1 MQVRGREVSCWLVSL
16 AVVCLVVTPGSRA
29 CPRRC
34 ACYVPTEVH
43 CTFRYLTSIPDGIP
57 ANVERVNLGYNS
69 LTRLTEND
77 FSGLSKLELL
87 MLHSNGIHR
96 VSDKTFSAL
105 QSLQVLKMSYNKVQI
120 IQKDTLYG
128 LRSLTRLHLDHN
140 SIEFIHPEAF
150 YGLTLLRLVHLE
162 GNRLTK
168 LHPDTFVSLSF
179 LQIFKT
185 SFIKYLYLSDNF
197 LTSLPKEMVSYMPN
211 LESLYL
217 HGNPWTCDCHL
228 KWLSEWIQ
236 GNPDIIK
243 CKKDRSPSS
252 PQQCP
257 LCMNPRI
264 SKGRPIA
271 MVPSESFLC
280 TKPTINPSLKS
291 KSLSIQDNG
300 SASISPQ
307 DFIEPFGSLSLNMTD
322 LSGNKANV
330 VCSIQKP
337 SRTLPIAFTEE
348 NDYIML
354 NTSFST
360 NLVCSVD
367 YNHIQPVWQLLALY
381 SDSPLILERKPQHAE
396 TPPLSSKYKQVA
408 RMPEDIFTNIEADFR
423 ADPFWFQQEKIF
435 LQLNRTATTLS
446 TLQLRFS
453 TDAQITL
460 PKAEMRLTKLKW
472 TMILTMNNTKLE
484 HTVLAG
490 STVDLDCPGKGDP
503 SPRLEWVLADGS
515 KVRAPYVSEDGRILI
530 DKMGKLELQMADSF
544 DTGLYH
550 CISTNGEDADILTY
564 RITVVEP
571 YAESKQENGIQHTVV
586 IVMGETLDLP
596 CLSTGIPDASI
607 SWILPGNTVFS
618 QSSRDRQIL
627 NNGTLRILQ
636 VTPKDQGHYRCVATN
651 PSGADFSIF
660 QVSVQM
666 KGQRT
671 VEHDREIDGSGLG
684 EPSPSVLLKQPPTLK
699 LPASALTGAE
709 AGKQVSGIHKKNKHR
724 DLIHRRRGDSTL
736 PFRRFREHRRQ
747 LPLSARRI
755 DPQHWAALLE
765 KAKKNSV
772 PRKQENS
779 TVKPVPLAIPL
790 VELTGEEKDASGMIP
805 PEEEFMVLKTKAGVP
820 EGSPTADARPVN
832 HGFVTSIASGTE
844 VSSTVNPQILQSTH
858 LPDFKLFNV
867 IDSTAVSKSMNS
879 PVTSKIEDT
888 TNQNPTII
896 FPSVAE
902 IQNSAQVGRTSS
914 QSAHP
919 VTGGTTATYGYTNT
933 LSSFTYRANTVLQP
947 INPTESY
954 GPQIPITEVSRVSRY
969 NPFSHATKD
978 PGFSKR
984 PSDSHT
990 TAPSLFRIP
999 RNKSTDNFPLSRHL
1013 GRERTIWNRG
1023 RVISNKTPVL
1033 RRHRHRLV
1041 RPALKGPANR
1051 NISHILATESP
1062 EMCQNCAS
1070 TDRLTMATAAPSVMG
1085 SSHSILPKA
1094 NNVGIVAEES
1104 TTVVKKPPL
1113 LFKNK
1118 QNVDIETTTTTI
1130 KYFRSES
1137 THVAPTEASMTS
1149 APTSVSLEMT
1159 PIDNSG
1165 HLSMP
1170 RTLQT
1175 GRDSVVTPPLPSL
1188 LSKPSTPTKATST
1201 KVLKRKIPW
1210 HPIFINIHNKEGML
1224 KNLYQFGLQKSTA
1237 TKLPEIAP
1245 LLPTDHGS
1253 SSRSTTLF
1261 ASLTPPL
1268 SATMAATQHNDT
1280 EVQGSRSLSAG
1291 KEQSFINSSPV
1302 LPSTVST
1309 RSRTLSFLSAE
1320 TPAMATPTAIAS
1332 VIISEAQ
1339 QAGSKEAKEPRKGP
1353 RKNRKDPTT
1362 TGRQSSGHSTSSAP
1376 TTAGTPSAFSH
1387 SPVQDAGRTVSAVA
1401 YRSAAS
1407 PLGIT
1412 ELSQKGARTLGN
1424 ATASETTLLSKSQ
1437 ESTTIKRASTPSPLL
1452 RSGVPPGPTPSPP
1465 PFTKGVVTDSEAT
1478 AVFKMMSNRTVT
1490 IYESSRHNTDLQ
1502 QSLAEASPNPEII
1515 TGTTDFP
1522 RSDLSTSAPVPAPRV
1537 DKPQNSKWKSSPRP
1551 ENKFQLKSHSETIGN
1566 GKRPALSLPPQPS
1579 PPEAS
1584 THALHWNAQRH
1595 AEKSVLDKKPVQNPT
1610 PKHLPYH
1617 PLPKTILKRPRITG
1631 GKAASFTVPA
1641 NSDAFLPCEAVGDP
1655 KPTIHWTR
1663 VLSGRE
1669 ISLGTQKSRFHVLP
1683 NGTLSIRRVSI
1694 QDRGQYLCSASNP
1707 LGVDHLHVT
1716 LSVVSYP
1723 ARILERHIKEITVHS
1738 GSTVELKCR
1747 VEGMPRPTI
1756 FWILANQTV
1765 VSETPKGSR
1774 KVWVTPDGTLIIHNL
1789 SLYDRGFYKCVAN
1802 NPSGQDSLLVKI
1814 QVITAPPVII
1824 EQKKQAITGVLGES
1838 LKLPCTAEGTPQPS
1852 VHWVLYDG
1860 TELKPLQLTHS
1871 KFFLYPNGTLYI
1883 RNIASSVGGTYECIA
1898 TSSSG
1903 SERRV
1908 VILTVEERETVP
1920 RIETASQKWTDVNLG
1935 EKLLLNCS
1943 ATGDPKPTIIWKL
1956 PSKAVID
1963 QWHRMGSRVQVYP
1976 NGSLVIGSVT
1986 EKDGGD
1992 YLCVARNKM
2001 GDDLVLMHVRLRLT
2015 PAKIEHKQHFKK
2027 QVLYG
2032 KDFQVDCKASGSPVP
2047 EVSWSLPDGT
2057 VVNNAAQADD
2067 SGSRTKRYT
2076 LFHNGTLYFNKVG
2089 IAEEGDYIC
2098 SAQNTLGKDE
2108 MKVHLTVLPAIPRIR
2123 QSYESS
2129 VRIKAGDTA
2138 VLDCEVTGEPKPNV
2152 FWLLPSNNVISF
2164 SNDRYIFHANGT
2176 LLIHKVKPLDA
2187 GKYVCVAQNPSG
2199 EDTKTYK
2206 LDIVSKPPLINGLYA
2221 NKTVIKASAT
2231 QHSKKHL
2238 DCRADGIPPPQ
2249 ITWIMPG
2256 NIFLKAPYYG
2266 SRVTVHP
2273 NGTLE
2278 IRNIRLSDSADF
2290 TCVVRSGGGES
2301 VLVVQLEVLQMLRR
2315 PTFRNPF
2322 NEKVVA
2328 HVGKSVALNC
2338 LVDGN
2343 PPPEIIW
2350 ILPDGTQFANRPQ
2363 NSPYLMASNGSLI
2376 IYKATRNKSGK
2387 YRCTARN
2394 KVGYIEKLVLLEIG
2408 QKPVILTYEPGMV
2421 KSAGGE
2427 SLSLHCV
2434 SDGIPKPNV
2443 KWTTPGGLVIDRP
2456 RVNGKYILHENGTLV
2471 IKETTAHDRGN
2482 YICKAQN
2489 SVGQA
2494 VISVPVMIVAYP
2506 PRIINYPPRTML
2518 RRTGEAVQLHCVAL
2532 GVPKPK
2538 ITWETPGHSLL
2549 SMATER
2555 KPHRSEMVPLQGTLV
2570 IQSLQT
2576 SHSGVYKCRAQ
2587 NLLGTDYATTYIQ
2600 VL

>member
-1 MQVRGREVSCWLVSL
+1 
-16 AVVCLVVTPGSRA
+16 
-29 CPRRC
+29 
-34 ACYVPTEVH
+34 
-43 CTFRYLTSIPDGIP
+43 
-57 ANVERVNLGYNS
+57 
-69 LTRLTEND
+69 
-77 FSGLSKLELL
+77 
-87 MLHSNGIHR
+87 
-96 VSDKTFSAL
+96 
-105 QSLQVLKMSYNKVQI
+105 MSYNKVQI
-120 IQKDTLYG
+120 IEKDTLYG

-140 SIEFIHPEAF
+140 NIEFINPEAF

-168 LHPDTFVSLSF
+168 LHPDTFVSLSY

-197 LTSLPKEMVSYMPN
+197 LTSLPKEMVSSMPN

-228 KWLSEWIQ
+228 KWLSEWMQ

-243 CKKDRSPSS
+243 CKKERIPSS

-264 SKGRPIA
+264 SKGRSIA
-271 MVPSESFLC
+271 MVPSGSFLC
-280 TKPTINPSLKS
+280 TKPTIDPSLKS
-291 KSLSIQDNG
+291 KSLGIQEDNG
-300 SASISPQ
+300 SASVSPQ

-330 VCSIQKP
+330 ICSIQKP

-354 NTSFST
+354 NMSFST
-360 NLVCSVD
+360 NLVCSVN

-381 SDSPLILERKPQHAE
+381 SDSPLILERKPQHTE
-396 TPPLSSKYKQVA
+396 TPLLSPKYQQVA
-408 RMPEDIFTNIEADFR
+408 LRPEDTFTNIEADFK
-423 ADPFWFQQEKIF
+423 ADPFWFQQEKIS

-446 TLQLRFS
+446 TLQIQFS

-460 PKAEMRLTKLKW
+460 PKAEMRPVKRKW
-472 TMILTMNNTKLE
+472 TMILMMNNTRLE
-484 HTVLAG
+484 HTVLVGGTIA
-490 STVDLDCPGKGDP
+490 LDCPGKGDP
-503 SPRLEWVLADGS
+503 SPHLEWVLADGS

-530 DKMGKLELQMADSF
+530 DKKGKLELQMADTF
-544 DTGLYH
+544 DAGLYH
-550 CISTNGEDADILTY
+550 CISTNDADADILTY

-571 YAESKQENGIQHTVV
+571 YVENKHENGALHTV
-586 IVMGETLDLP
+586 IMGEILDLP

-607 SWILPGNTVFS
+607 SWILPRNTVFS
-618 QSSRDRQIL
+618 QSSRDMQIL

-636 VTPKDQGHYRCVATN
+636 ATPKDQGHYRCVAAN
-651 PSGADFSIF
+651 PSGADFSSF

-671 VEHDREIDGSGLG
+671 IEHDRDIDGSGLE
-684 EPSPSVLLKQPPTLK
+684 EPKPSVLLKQPPSLK
-699 LPASALTGAE
+699 LPASSLTGTE

-724 DLIHRRRGDSTL
+724 DLTHRRRGDSTL
-736 PFRRFREHRRQ
+736 RRFREHRRQ

-772 PRKQENS
+772 LRKQENT
-779 TVKPVPLAIPL
+779 TVKPTPLAIPL
-790 VELTGEEKDASGMIP
+790 VELAGEEKDASGLTP
-805 PEEEFMVLKTKAGVP
+805 PDEEFTVLKTKAFGVP
-820 EGSPTADARPVN
+820 ERSPTADSRPVN
-832 HGFVTSIASGTE
+832 HGFVTSSASGTE
-844 VSSTVNPQILQSTH
+844 VSSTVNPQTLLPTH

-867 IDSTAVSKSMNS
+867 VDSAAVSKSMNR

-888 TNQNPTII
+888 THQNPIII

-902 IQNSAQVGRTSS
+902 IQDSAQVGRTSS

-919 VTGGTTATYGYTNT
+919 ATGGAMATYGYTT
-933 LSSFTYRANTVLQP
+933 MLSSFTNKANTVLQSA
-947 INPTESY
+947 NPTESY
-954 GPQIPITEVSRVSRY
+954 GPQIPLTEVSRVSS
-969 NPFSHATKD
+969 NNSLAHTTKD

-990 TAPSLFRIP
+990 TAPSLFQTP
-999 RNKSTDNFPLSRHL
+999 RNNSTGNV
-1013 GRERTIWNRG
+1013 GRERTIWSRG
-1023 RVISNKTPVL
+1023 RAISPYRTPVL
-1033 RRHRHRLV
+1033 RRHRHRIV

-1051 NISHILATESP
+1051 NISQVSATEP
-1062 EMCQNCAS
+1062 PGMCRTCSS
-1070 TDRLTMATAAPSVMG
+1070 TERLTMATAALSVTG
-1085 SSHSILPKA
+1085 SSHTTLPKA
-1094 NNVGIVAEES
+1094 NNVGIISEES
-1104 TTVVKKPPL
+1104 TTVVKKPSL
-1113 LFKNK
+1113 LLKNK
-1118 QNVDIETTTTTI
+1118 QDVDIETITTTI
-1130 KYFRSES
+1130 NYFRSES
-1137 THVAPTEASMTS
+1137 THMTPTEASMIS
-1149 APTSVSLEMT
+1149 APTSISLGKT
-1159 PIDNSG
+1159 PIDTSG

-1170 RTLQT
+1170 RTIQAGTDL
-1175 GRDSVVTPPLPSL
+1175 VVTPPLSSPLSQPSI
-1188 LSKPSTPTKATST
+1188 PTKATST
-1201 KVLKRKIPW
+1201 KLSRRKIPW
-1210 HPIFINIHNKEGML
+1210 HPIFANNHNKEGML
-1224 KNLYQFGLQKSTA
+1224 KNLHQFGLQKNTA
-1237 TKLPEIAP
+1237 TKPPEKAP

-1253 SSRSTTLF
+1253 SSPSTTLL
-1261 ASLTPPL
+1261 ASLTPAQ
-1268 SATMAATQHNDT
+1268 SATMAATRRNGT
-1280 EVQGSRSLSAG
+1280 EVQGARSLSAG
-1291 KEQSFINSSPV
+1291 KEQPFINSFLV
-1302 LPSTVST
+1302 LPSTT
-1309 RSRTLSFLSAE
+1309 RKRSSTLSFLSVE
-1320 TPAMATPTAIAS
+1320 TPTVTTPPVIAS
-1332 VIISEAQ
+1332 AIISETQEVRSKKAKDQ
-1339 QAGSKEAKEPRKGP
+1339 TKGSLKNRKGP
-1353 RKNRKDPTT
+1353 TITPRQISGYSTYSVPTT
-1362 TGRQSSGHSTSSAP
+1362 TD
-1376 TTAGTPSAFSH
+1376 TPLAFSH
-1387 SPVQDAGRTVSAVA
+1387 SPGKVTGRTVSTAA
-1401 YRSAAS
+1401 PHSAAS
-1407 PLGIT
+1407 LLGIT
-1412 ELSQKGARTLGN
+1412 ELPQKCTHTSGN
-1424 ATASETTLLSKSQ
+1424 ITASETTLLSKSQ
-1437 ESTTIKRASTPSPLL
+1437 ESTAMKRASATPPLL
-1452 RSGVPPGPTPSPP
+1452 SSGAPRMPTPSPP
-1465 PFTKGVVTDSEAT
+1465 PFTKVVVTDSEVP
-1478 AVFKMMSNRTVT
+1478 AVFKMMSNRMVT
-1490 IYESSRHNTDLQ
+1490 IYESSRHDIDLQ
-1502 QSLAEASPNPEII
+1502 QPSAEASPNPEIL
-1515 TGTTDFP
+1515 TGSTDFP
-1522 RSDLSTSAPVPAPRV
+1522 LSSLLTSTPMPAPRV
-1537 DKPQNSKWKSSPRP
+1537 DKPQDSQWKPSPWP
-1551 ENKFQLKSHSETIGN
+1551 ENKFQLRSYSETIEK
-1566 GKRPALSLPPQPS
+1566 GKRPEISLSPHLS
-1579 PPEAS
+1579 FPEAS

-1595 AEKSVLDKKPVQNPT
+1595 AEKSVFDKKPAQNPT
-1610 PKHLPYH
+1610 SKHLPYDS
-1617 PLPKTILKRPRITG
+1617 LPKTILKKPRIIG
-1631 GKAASFTVPA
+1631 GKAASFTVPT
-1641 NSDAFLPCEAVGDP
+1641 NSDVLLPCEAVGDP

-1663 VLSGRE
+1663 VSSGRE
-1669 ISLGTQKSRFHVLP
+1669 ISRGIQKTRFHVLP
-1683 NGTLSIRRVSI
+1683 NGTLSIQRVSI
-1694 QDRGQYLCSASNP
+1694 QDRGQYLCAASNP

-1723 ARILERHIKEITVHS
+1723 ARILESHVKEITAHS
-1738 GSTVELKCR
+1738 GSTVKLKCR

-1756 FWILANQTV
+1756 SWILANQTV
-1765 VSETPKGSR
+1765 VSETPEGSR

-1824 EQKKQAITGVLGES
+1824 EQKRQAIVGVLGES
-1838 LKLPCTAEGTPQPS
+1838 LKLPCTAKGTPQPS

-1871 KFFLYPNGTLYI
+1871 RFFLYPNGTLYI
-1883 RNIASSVGGTYECIA
+1883 RNIVSSVRGTYECIA

-1908 VILTVEERETVP
+1908 VILRVEEQETVP
-1920 RIETASQKWTDVNLG
+1920 RIETASQKWTEVNLG

-1956 PSKAVID
+1956 PSKVVID
-1963 QWHRMGSRVQVYP
+1963 QWHRMGSRIHVYP

-2027 QVLYG
+2027 QVLHG

-2057 VVNNAAQADD
+2057 VVNNVAQADD
-2067 SGSRTKRYT
+2067 SGYRTKRYT

-2089 IAEEGDYIC
+2089 MAEEGDYIC

-2108 MKVHLTVLPAIPRIR
+2108 MKVHLTVLTAIPRIR
-2123 QSYESS
+2123 QNYRSN

-2164 SNDRYIFHANGT
+2164 SNDRFIFHANGT
-2176 LLIHKVKPLDA
+2176 LSINKVKPLDS

-2199 EDTKTYK
+2199 DDTKTYK
-2206 LDIVSKPPLINGLYA
+2206 LDIVSRPPLINGLYA
-2221 NKTVIKASAT
+2221 NKTVIKATAI

-2238 DCRADGIPPPQ
+2238 DCRADGVPPPQ
-2249 ITWIMPG
+2249 ITWIMPD
-2256 NIFLKAPYYG
+2256 NIFLTAPYYG
-2266 SRVTVHP
+2266 GRITVHQ

-2290 TCVVRSGGGES
+2290 TCVVRSEGGES
-2301 VLVVQLEVLQMLRR
+2301 VLVVQLKVLEMLRR

-2328 HVGKSVALNC
+2328 QVGKPVAMNC
-2338 LVDGN
+2338 SVDGN
-2343 PPPEIIW
+2343 PTPEIIW
-2350 ILPDGTQFANRPQ
+2350 ILPDGTQFANGPQ

-2376 IYKATRNKSGK
+2376 VYKATRNKSGK

-2394 KVGYIEKLVLLEIG
+2394 KVGYIEKLILLEIG
-2408 QKPVILTYEPGMV
+2408 QKPVILTYEPGMI

-2456 RVNGKYILHENGTLV
+2456 QVGGKYILHENGTLV

-2494 VISVPVMIVAYP
+2494 VISVPVTIVAYP
-2506 PRIINYPPRTML
+2506 PRIINYLPRSML
-2518 RRTGEAVQLHCVAL
+2518 RRTGEAMQLHCVAL
-2532 GVPKPK
+2532 GVPKPQ
-2538 ITWETPGHSLL
+2538 ITWETPGYSLL
-2549 SMATER
+2549 STATER
-2555 KPHRSEMVPLQGTLV
+2555 RPHRSEMLPLQGTLV
-2570 IQSLQT
+2570 IQNLRASD
-2576 SHSGVYKCRAQ
+2576 SGVYKCRAQ
-2587 NLLGTDYATTYIQ
+2587 NVLGADYATTYIQ

>member
-1 MQVRGREVSCWLVSL
+1 MQMRGREVSCLLSSL
-16 AVVCLVVTPGSRA
+16 TVICLVVTPGSKA

-57 ANVERVNLGYNS
+57 ANVERINLGYNS

-96 VSDKTFSAL
+96 INDKTFSGL
-105 QSLQVLKMSYNKVQI
+105 QSLQVLKMSYNKVQV
-120 IQKDTLYG
+120 IQKDTFYG
-128 LRSLTRLHLDHN
+128 LRSLTRLHMDHN
-140 SIEFIHPEAF
+140 DIEFINPAAF

-168 LHPDTFVSLSF
+168 LHPDTFVSLSY

-197 LTSLPKEMVSYMPN
+197 LTSLPKEMLSYMLN

-236 GNPDIIK
+236 GNSGIIK

-257 LCMNPRI
+257 LCMNPRV
-264 SKGRPIA
+264 SKGSPIA
-271 MVPSESFLC
+271 VVPAGAFLC
-280 TKPTINPSLKS
+280 TKPTIDPSLKS
-291 KSLSIQDNG
+291 KSLALQEDNG
-300 SASISPQ
+300 SAAISPQ
-307 DFIEPFGSLSLNMTD
+307 DFIKPFGSLSLNMTD

-348 NDYIML
+348 NDHIML
-354 NTSFST
+354 NMSFST
-360 NLVCSVD
+360 NLMCNVD
-367 YNHIQPVWQLLALY
+367 YIHIQPVWQLLALY
-381 SDSPLILERKPQHAE
+381 SDSPLILERKPQQTE
-396 TPPLSSKYKQVA
+396 IPLLSSKYKQMA
-408 RMPEDIFTNIEADFR
+408 LRPEDIFTNIEADFR
-423 ADPFWFQQEKIF
+423 ADPFWFQQEKIY
-435 LQLNRTATTLS
+435 LQLNRNTTTLN
-446 TLQLRFS
+446 TLQLQFS

-460 PKAEMRLTKLKW
+460 PKAEMRLVKLKW
-472 TMILTMNNTKLE
+472 TMILMMNNTKLE

-490 STVDLDCPGKGDP
+490 GTIALDCPGKGDP
-503 SPRLEWVLADGS
+503 SPHLEWLLADGS
-515 KVRAPYVSEDGRILI
+515 KVRAPYVSEDGRILV
-530 DKMGKLELQMADSF
+530 DKNGKLELQMADSF

-550 CISTNGEDADILTY
+550 CISTNDEDADILTY

-571 YAESKQENGIQHTVV
+571 YVESKHGNGVQHTVV
-586 IVMGETLDLP
+586 TGETIDLP
-596 CLSTGIPDASI
+596 CPSTGIPDASI

-627 NNGTLRILQ
+627 NNGTLRMLQ
-636 VTPKDQGHYRCVATN
+636 VTPKDQGHYRCVAAN

-671 VEHDREIDGSGLG
+671 VEHERELDGSGLG
-684 EPSPSVLLKQPPTLK
+684 EPNSTVFLKQPPSLK
-699 LPASALTGAE
+699 LPASALTGTE
-709 AGKQVSGIHKKNKHR
+709 AGKQVSGIRKKNKHR
-724 DLIHRRRGDSTL
+724 DLLHRRRGDSTL
-736 PFRRFREHRRQ
+736 RRFREHRRQ
-747 LPLSARRI
+747 RPLSARRI

-772 PRKQENS
+772 PRKQENA
-779 TVKPVPLAIPL
+779 TVRPVPLVVPP
-790 VELTGEEKDASGMIP
+790 VELSGEERDASGMIP
-805 PEEEFMVLKTKAGVP
+805 PDEEFMVLKTKASGVS
-820 EGSPTADARPVN
+820 ERSPTADSRPVN

-844 VSSTVNPQILQSTH
+844 ISSTVNPQTLQSEH

-867 IDSTAVSKSMNS
+867 IDSTAVSKRMNP
-879 PVTSKIEDT
+879 PVTSKVEDT
-888 TNQNPTII
+888 TNQNPIII
-896 FPSVAE
+896 FPSVTE
-902 IQNSAQVGRTSS
+902 IQDSAEVGRTSP
-914 QSAHP
+914 QSTHP
-919 VTGGTTATYGYTNT
+919 VAGGTVATYGYTNI
-933 LSSFTYRANTVLQP
+933 LSSFTSKANTALQST
-947 INPTESY
+947 NPTESY
-954 GPQIPITEVSRVSRY
+954 GPQIPITGASRASSSDT
-969 NPFSHATKD
+969 FSHGTKD
-978 PGFSKR
+978 PSFSKH
-984 PSDSHT
+984 PSYTHT

-999 RNKSTDNFPLSRHL
+999 RNNNTGNFPLSRHS
-1013 GRERTIWNRG
+1013 GRERTIWSRG
-1023 RVISNKTPVL
+1023 RVISPHRTPVL
-1033 RRHRHRLV
+1033 RRHRHRT
-1041 RPALKGPANR
+1041 AFKGPANR
-1051 NISHILATESP
+1051 NMSHVSATEYP
-1062 EMCQNCAS
+1062 RMCRTCSS
-1070 TDRLTMATAAPSVMG
+1070 TERLTVATTALSVPG
-1085 SSHSILPKA
+1085 SSLPKA
-1094 NNVGIVAEES
+1094 NNVGVIAEES
-1104 TTVVKKPPL
+1104 TTVFKKL
-1113 LFKNK
+1113 SLQFKDK
-1118 QNVDIETTTTTI
+1118 QNVDIETITTTT
-1130 KYFRSES
+1130 KYFRGES
-1137 THVAPTEASMTS
+1137 THLIPTEASMTS
-1149 APTSVSLEMT
+1149 TPTSVSLEKT
-1159 PIDNSG
+1159 LIDNSG
-1165 HLSMP
+1165 PLSMP
-1170 RTLQT
+1170 RIMQA
-1175 GRDSVVTPPLPSL
+1175 GKDSVVTPPLSSH
-1188 LSKPSTPTKATST
+1188 LSKSSTPTKATST
-1201 KVLKRKIPW
+1201 KFSKRKVPW
-1210 HPIFINIHNKEGML
+1210 HQTFVNNHNKEGMS
-1224 KNLYQFGLQKSTA
+1224 KNLYQFGSQKNTA
-1237 TKLPEIAP
+1237 TKLPKIAP

-1253 SSRSTTLF
+1253 PSHSTTLL
-1261 ASLTPPL
+1261 ASLMPAPP
-1268 SATMAATQHNDT
+1268 ATMAAIQHNGT
-1280 EVQGSRSLSAG
+1280 EIQGTRSLSTG
-1291 KEQSFINSSPV
+1291 KEQPFTNSSPV
-1302 LPSTVST
+1302 LPSTISKKSNT
-1309 RSRTLSFLSAE
+1309 FFLSVE
-1320 TPAMATPTAIAS
+1320 IPTVTTPAAIAS
-1332 VIISEAQ
+1332 VIISETQ
-1339 QAGSKEAKEPRKGP
+1339 QARAEEAKDQIKGP
-1353 RKNRKDPTT
+1353 QKNRKNSNTT
-1362 TGRQSSGHSTSSAP
+1362 PRQISGYSTYSAP
-1376 TTAGTPSAFSH
+1376 TTADTPLAFSH
-1387 SPVQDAGRTVSAVA
+1387 SSLQDAGKVVSTVA
-1401 YRSAAS
+1401 YHSATS
-1407 PLGIT
+1407 LLGIT
-1412 ELSQKGARTLGN
+1412 ELSQECTQTLGN
-1424 ATASETTLLSKSQ
+1424 TTASETTLLSKSQ
-1437 ESTTIKRASTPSPLL
+1437 ETTTTRRASAIPLL
-1452 RSGVPPGPTPSPP
+1452 LSSGPPPVPTPSPP
-1465 PFTKGVVTDSEAT
+1465 AFTKGVVTDSEVT
-1478 AVFKMMSNRTVT
+1478 SVLKMTSNRMVP

-1502 QSLAEASPNPEII
+1502 RPSAEASPNPEII
-1515 TGTTDFP
+1515 TRTPDIP
-1522 RSDLSTSAPVPAPRV
+1522 SSNLLPSTPMPAPRV
-1537 DKPQNSKWKSSPRP
+1537 DKPQNSKWKPSPWP
-1551 ENKFQLKSHSETIGN
+1551 ENKLQLKSHSETIEK
-1566 GKRPALSLPPQPS
+1566 GKRPAISMSPHLSF
-1579 PPEAS
+1579 PEAS
-1584 THALHWNAQRH
+1584 THASQWNAQEH
-1595 AEKSVLDKKPVQNPT
+1595 AGKNAGDKKPAQNPT
-1610 PKHLPYH
+1610 SKHLPYNS
-1617 PLPKTILKRPRITG
+1617 LPKTTLKKPRILG
-1631 GKAASFTVPA
+1631 GKAASFTVPT

-1655 KPTIHWTR
+1655 LPTIHWTK
-1663 VLSGRE
+1663 VSSGLE
-1669 ISLGTQKSRFHVLP
+1669 ISQGTQKSRFHVYP

-1707 LGVDHLHVT
+1707 LGTDHLHVT

-1723 ARILERHIKEITVHS
+1723 TRILERHVKEITVHS

-1756 FWILANQTV
+1756 SWILANQTV

-1774 KVWVTPDGTLIIHNL
+1774 KIRVTPDGTLIIHNL
-1789 SLYDRGFYKCVAN
+1789 SVYDRGFYKCVAS

-1824 EQKKQAITGVLGES
+1824 EQKRQAIIGVLGES
-1838 LKLPCTAEGTPQPS
+1838 LKLPCTAKGTPQPS

-1860 TELKPLQLTHS
+1860 TELKPLQLTRS
-1871 KFFLYPNGTLYI
+1871 KFFLYPDGTLHI
-1883 RNIASSVGGTYECIA
+1883 RNINPSVRGTYECIA

-1920 RIETASQKWTDVNLG
+1920 KIETASQKWTEVNLG

-1943 ATGDPKPTIIWKL
+1943 ATGDPKPTIIWRL

-1963 QWHRMGSRVQVYP
+1963 QWHRMGNRIHVYP

-2057 VVNNAAQADD
+2057 VVNSVAQADD
-2067 SGSRTKRYT
+2067 SGHRTKRYT

-2108 MKVHLTVLPAIPRIR
+2108 MKVHLTVLTATPRIR
-2123 QSYESS
+2123 QSLKNNM
-2129 VRIKAGDTA
+2129 RIKAGDTA

-2164 SNDRYIFHANGT
+2164 SNDRYTFHANGT
-2176 LLIHKVKPLDA
+2176 LSIHKVKPLDS
-2187 GKYVCVAQNPSG
+2187 GQYVCVAQNPSG
-2199 EDTKTYK
+2199 DDTKTYK
-2206 LDIVSKPPLINGLYA
+2206 LDIVSKPPLINGLYS
-2221 NKTVIKASAT
+2221 NKTVIKATAI
-2231 QHSKKHL
+2231 QHSKKHF
-2238 DCRADGIPPPQ
+2238 DCRADGIPSPQ
-2249 ITWIMPG
+2249 ITWIMPD
-2256 NIFLKAPYYG
+2256 NIFVKAPYYG
-2266 SRVTVHP
+2266 SRITVHQ

-2290 TCVVRSGGGES
+2290 TCVVRNEGGES
-2301 VLVVQLEVLQMLRR
+2301 VLVVQLEVLEMLRR

-2328 HVGKSVALNC
+2328 QAGKSVALNC
-2338 LVDGN
+2338 SVDGN

-2350 ILPDGTQFANRPQ
+2350 ILPDGTQFANRPR
-2363 NSPYLMASNGSLI
+2363 NSPYVMASNGSLI
-2376 IYKATRNKSGK
+2376 LYKATRSKSGK

-2394 KVGYIEKLVLLEIG
+2394 KVGYIEKLFLLEIG
-2408 QKPVILTYEPGMV
+2408 QKPVILTYELGVV
-2421 KSAGGE
+2421 KSVSGE

-2443 KWTTPGGLVIDRP
+2443 KWTTPGGHVIDRP
-2456 RVNGKYILHENGTLV
+2456 QVNGKYILHENGTLV

-2482 YICKAQN
+2482 YICKAEN
-2489 SVGQA
+2489 SVGHA

-2506 PRIINYPPRTML
+2506 PRIINYPPRSML
-2518 RRTGEAVQLHCVAL
+2518 RRTGEAMQLHCVAL

-2549 SMATER
+2549 SMATAR
-2555 KPHRSEMVPLQGTLV
+2555 KPHRSEMLSPQGTLV
-2570 IQSLQT
+2570 IQNLQT
-2576 SHSGVYKCRAQ
+2576 SDSGVYQCRAQ